1 MKYKEFEG
9 VADYFLFDVHSSV
22 TAGAEQRT
30 DWKLID
36 SYDGATPFLIGGD
49 ITLDDMALL
58 KTFHH
63 PRFLGVNLNE
73 QVEDAPALKHIGR
86 LEAYINK
93 VR

>member
-1 MKYKEFEG
+1 MLLIIFFSTFT
-9 VADYFLFDVHSSV
+9 ASV

-58 KTFHH
+58 EGFA
-63 PRFLGVNLNE
+63 PSSFLGSE
-73 QVEDAPALKHIGR
+73 SK
-86 LEAYINK
+86 
-93 VR
+93 